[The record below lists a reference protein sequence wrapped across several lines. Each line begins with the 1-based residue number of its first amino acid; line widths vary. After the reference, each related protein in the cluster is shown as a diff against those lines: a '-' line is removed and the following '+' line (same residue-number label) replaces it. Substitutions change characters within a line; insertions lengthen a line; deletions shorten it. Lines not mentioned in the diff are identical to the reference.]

1 MWVWASVLSA
11 VFLGF
16 YDVAKKHSLKSNDVL
31 HVLFFSTLFSSLLL
45 AAFLSHGSAEDHLKL
60 VIKALIVTSS
70 WISGLMAM
78 QLLPLTTVSMV
89 KASRPVFVLLFS
101 LLLFGER
108 LNGYQWAGS
117 IISFYALFMLSRTS
131 GREGISFVRSRGMLC
146 LAVSVATGVGS
157 ALYDRHIM
165 QSLEP
170 LFVQSWTNV
179 YITVIMALLLL
190 GMKLWTGRKSLSE
203 EQAARRSR
211 VASEWFKPF
220 RWDWTLLIIAVL
232 ITLADFLY
240 FYALSC
246 PDTMLSI
253 VSVVR
258 RSSVIVPFI
267 FGAILFK
274 EKNIRAKALDLAV
287 LLAGMFLIV
296 LGS

>member
-1 MWVWASVLSA
+1 MWIWASVLSA

-45 AAFLSHGSAEDHLKL
+45 AAFLSHGSAGDHLKL
-60 VIKALIVTSS
+60 VLKALIVTSS
-70 WISGLMAM
+70 WVSGLMAM

-89 KASRPVFVLLFS
+89 KASRPVFVLIFS

-108 LNGYQWAGS
+108 LNGFQWAGS

-131 GREGISFVRSRGMLC
+131 NREGISFTRSRGMLC
-146 LAVSVATGVGS
+146 LLISVATGVGS
-157 ALYDRHIM
+157 ALYDRQIM
-165 QSLEP
+165 KSLEP

-179 YITVIMALLLL
+179 YITLIMALLLL

-203 EQAARRSR
+203 EQAARRAQ

-220 RWDWTLLIIAVL
+220 SWDWTLLLIAVL

>member
-1 MWVWASVLSA
+1 MWIWASVLSA

-45 AAFLSHGSAEDHLKL
+45 AAFLSHGPAEDHLKL

-70 WISGLMAM
+70 WVSGLMAM

-108 LNGYQWAGS
+108 LNALQWAGS

-131 GREGISFVRSRGMLC
+131 NREGISFTRSRGMLY
-146 LAVSVATGVGS
+146 LAISVATGVGS

-165 QSLEP
+165 KSLEP

-179 YITVIMALLLL
+179 YITLIMALLLV
-190 GMKLWTGRKSLSE
+190 GMKLWTGRRAASE
-203 EQAARRSR
+203 ET
-211 VASEWFKPF
+211 SEWFKPF
-220 RWDWTLLIIAVL
+220 RWDWTLLLIAAL

-253 VSVVR
+253 VSIVR

>member
-45 AAFLSHGSAEDHLKL
+45 AVFLSHGTVDAHLKL
-60 VIKALIVTSS
+60 VLKALIVTTS
-70 WISGLMAM
+70 WVSGLMAM

-108 LNGYQWAGS
+108 LNALQWAGS

-146 LAVSVATGVGS
+146 LAISVATGVGS

-179 YITVIMALLLL
+179 YITVIMAVLLL
-190 GMKLWTGRKSLSE
+190 GMKLWTGRSSLSG
-203 EQAARRSR
+203 EQAARRSQ

-220 RWDWTLLIIAVL
+220 RWDWTLPLIAVL

-253 VSVVR
+253 VSIVR

-287 LLAGMFLIV
+287 LLAGMVLIV

>member
-1 MWVWASVLSA
+1 MWIWASVLSA

-31 HVLFFSTLFSSLLL
+31 HVLFFSTLFSSILL
-45 AAFLSHGSAEDHLKL
+45 AAFLSHGSAGDHLKL
-60 VIKALIVTSS
+60 VLKAVIVTSS
-70 WISGLMAM
+70 WVSGLMAM

-108 LNGYQWAGS
+108 LNALQWAGS

-131 GREGISFVRSRGMLC
+131 GREGISFTRSRGMLY
-146 LAVSVATGVGS
+146 LLISVATGVAS

-165 QSLEP
+165 KSLEP

-179 YITVIMALLLL
+179 YITLIMAILLL
-190 GMKLWTGRKSLSE
+190 GMKLWTGRRAGASE
-203 EQAARRSR
+203 GA
-211 VASEWFKPF
+211 ASEWFKPF
-220 RWDWTLLIIAVL
+220 RWDWTLLLIAVL

-253 VSVVR
+253 VSIVR

-267 FGAILFK
+267 FGAVMFK

>member
-1 MWVWASVLSA
+1 MWIWASVLSA

-16 YDVAKKHSLKSNDVL
+16 YDVAKKHSLRRNDVL
-31 HVLFFSTLFSSLLL
+31 HVLFFSTLFSSLIL
-45 AAFLSHGSAEDHLKL
+45 APMLSCGSAGDHMKL
-60 VIKALIVTSS
+60 VLKALIVTSS
-70 WISGLMAM
+70 WVSGLMAM

-108 LNGYQWAGS
+108 LNAFQWAGS

-131 GREGISFVRSRGMLC
+131 SREGVSFTRSRGMLA
-146 LAVSVATGVGS
+146 LAISVATGVAS

-165 QSLEP
+165 KSLEP

-179 YITVIMALLLL
+179 YITAIMALLLL
-190 GMKLWTGRKSLSE
+190 GMKLWSGRGAEAS
-203 EQAARRSR
+203 
-211 VASEWFKPF
+211 SEWFKPF
-220 RWDWTLLIIAVL
+220 RWDWTLPLIAVL

-253 VSVVR
+253 VSIVR
-258 RSSVIVPFI
+258 RGSVIVPFV
-267 FGAILFK
+267 FGALMLR
-274 EKNIRAKALDLAV
+274 EKNIRAKAFDLAV
-287 LLAGMFLIV
+287 LLAGMLLIV

>member
-1 MWVWASVLSA
+1 MWIWASVLSA

-16 YDVAKKHSLKSNDVL
+16 YDVAKKHSLRSNDVL
-31 HVLFFSTLFSSLLL
+31 HVLFFSTLFSSIIL
-45 AAFLSHGSAEDHLKL
+45 AAFLSHGTLDEHLKL
-60 VIKALIVTSS
+60 VLKALIVTSS
-70 WISGLMAM
+70 WVSGLMAM

-108 LNGYQWAGS
+108 LNALQWAGS
-117 IISFYALFMLSRTS
+117 LISFYALFMLSRTS
-131 GREGISFVRSRGMLC
+131 GREGISFTRSRGMLY
-146 LAVSVATGVGS
+146 LLISVATGVAS

-179 YITVIMALLLL
+179 YITAIMALLLL
-190 GMKLWTGRKSLSE
+190 GMKLWTGRRAASE
-203 EQAARRSR
+203 G
-211 VASEWFKPF
+211 ASEWFKPF
-220 RWDWTLLIIAVL
+220 RWDWTLLLIAVL

-267 FGAILFK
+267 FGALMLR
-274 EKNIRAKALDLAV
+274 EKNIRAKAVDLAV

>member
-45 AAFLSHGSAEDHLKL
+45 AAFLSHGSAGDHLKL
-60 VIKALIVTSS
+60 VLKALIVTSS
-70 WISGLMAM
+70 WVSGLMAM

-89 KASRPVFVLLFS
+89 KASRPVFVLIFS

-108 LNGYQWAGS
+108 LNGFQWAGS

-131 GREGISFVRSRGMLC
+131 NREGISFTRSRGMLC
-146 LAVSVATGVGS
+146 LLISVATGVGS
-157 ALYDRHIM
+157 ALYDRQIM
-165 QSLEP
+165 KSLEP

-179 YITVIMALLLL
+179 YITLIMALLLL

-203 EQAARRSR
+203 EQAARRAQ

-220 RWDWTLLIIAVL
+220 RWDWTLLLIAVL

-253 VSVVR
+253 VSIVR

>member
-1 MWVWASVLSA
+1 MWIWASVLSA

-45 AAFLSHGSAEDHLKL
+45 AAFLSHGSAGDHLKL
-60 VIKALIVTSS
+60 VLKALIVTSS
-70 WISGLMAM
+70 WVSGLMAM

-89 KASRPVFVLLFS
+89 KASRPVFVLIFS

-131 GREGISFVRSRGMLC
+131 NREGISFTRSRGMLC
-146 LAVSVATGVGS
+146 LLISVATGVGS

-179 YITVIMALLLL
+179 YITLIMALLLL

-203 EQAARRSR
+203 EQAARRSQI
-211 VASEWFKPF
+211 ASEWFKPF
-220 RWDWTLLIIAVL
+220 CWDWTLLLIAVL

-267 FGAILFK
+267 FGALMFR

>member
-1 MWVWASVLSA
+1 MWIWASVLSA

-16 YDVAKKHSLKSNDVL
+16 YDVAKKHSLKRNDVL
-31 HVLFFSTLFSSLLL
+31 HVLFFSTLFSSLIL
-45 AAFLSHGSAEDHLKL
+45 AAALRCGSTADHLKL
-60 VIKALIVTSS
+60 VLKALIVTSS
-70 WISGLMAM
+70 WVSGLMAM

-108 LNGYQWAGS
+108 LNAFQWAGS

-131 GREGISFVRSRGMLC
+131 SREGISFTRSRGMLC
-146 LAVSVATGVGS
+146 LAISVATGVAS

-179 YITVIMALLLL
+179 YITVILALLLL
-190 GMKLWTGRKSLSE
+190 GMKAWKGRSG
-203 EQAARRSR
+203 
-211 VASEWFKPF
+211 ASEWFKPF
-220 RWDWTLLIIAVL
+220 RRDWTLPLIAVL
-232 ITLADFLY
+232 ITLADYLY

-246 PDTMLSI
+246 PDTLLSI
-253 VSVVR
+253 VSIVR
-258 RSSVIVPFI
+258 RSSVIVPFV
-267 FGAILFK
+267 FGALMLR
-274 EKNIRAKALDLAV
+274 EKNIRAKAVDLAV

-296 LGS
+296 MGS